1 MKYNNDWDLN
11 LPADWDVSLDC
22 NNMFQ
27 PQAAPYNGGGSSGG
41 YVIMPPQIHNG
52 DVQHASS
59 RFREGRIDS
68 PVFFQQQQ
76 QQESYNPQL
85 GLQQTYTP
93 VAKQLQIY
101 HSQLTP
107 QQNYQRAQFATQQQN
122 QYFQPVTLLSQDDE
136 EQNFGFSTHIRAPSS
151 FITPNLLLLTPQ
163 QQRMFYRP
171 SHPDAQLSCARQA
184 EMELSYA
191 QQSAENRQIGSGNN
205 FGGLGVDGSMSTAH
219 TMALNTRTNVDDTS
233 GIEGTSGIDD
243 TNTEAMDNTMSSA
256 IDNTMSSAIDNTM
269 IANTPP
275 SVGSTA
281 GFNSLPAVNNSSPSD
296 ILPTVNSLEVPNS
309 SPLHDTSTPAIATD
323 PTNTTTPVMVPT
335 SVADATPKIDPS
347 NWIPPPEAQKP
358 FLAFHFAFARHF
370 AGFVPAISSYNS
382 ICAANDA
389 KKLTPVELYKAIYRI
404 LYCTSLLLFFLNP
417 AHQKLTSPQSPP
429 HSLSYNAG
437 NPSAHHNG
445 TYQSS
450 AINSAAVC
458 KLFTARSRTK
468 RSAIGPSRR
477 RS

>member
-11 LPADWDVSLDC
+11 LPPDWDVSLDC
-22 NNMFQ
+22 SNNMFQ
-27 PQAAPYNGGGSSGG
+27 PQATPYNGGGGGGG
-41 YVIMPPQIHNG
+41 YVIMPPQLHNG
-52 DVQHASS
+52 DLQHASS

-76 QQESYNPQL
+76 QQEIYHPQL
-85 GLQQTYTP
+85 GLQQNYNP
-93 VAKQLQIY
+93 IAKQQQIY
-101 HSQLTP
+101 NTQLSP
-107 QQNYQRAQFATQQQN
+107 QQNCYRAQHATQQQN
-122 QYFQPVTLLSQDDE
+122 QYSQPLTLLSQDDE
-136 EQNFGFSTHIRAPSS
+136 EQNAGFFTHIRAPSS

-171 SHPDAQLSCARQA
+171 SHPDAQLSCAHQA

-219 TMALNTRTNVDDTS
+219 TMALNTRTNVDDMS
-233 GIEGTSGIDD
+233 GIESTRGIDD
-243 TNTEAMDNTMSSA
+243 TNTAAMDNT
-256 IDNTMSSAIDNTM
+256 I
-269 IANTPP
+269 IANIHP

-281 GFNSLPAVNNSSPSD
+281 GFHTLPAVNNSSPSD
-296 ILPTVNSLEVPNS
+296 ILPTINSLEVPDS
-309 SPLHDTSTPAIATD
+309 SPLHDTGTPAIATD
-323 PTNTTTPVMVPT
+323 PTNPTTPVMVPT
-335 SVADATPKIDPS
+335 SAGDATPKIDPS

-404 LYCTSLLLFFLNP
+404 LYCTSLPLLFLNP
-417 AHQKLTSPQSPP
+417 AHQKLTSPQSPL

-450 AINSAAVC
+450 AINLAAVC
-458 KLFTARSRTK
+458 RLFTARSRTK